1 MLASNK
7 TIFAEDTERGIQ
19 DAYQQP
25 TTEGMRKYGKRL
37 ITPSRIHEYAGYAF
51 RQLRS
56 GVPKPVHLDFPAE
69 IANARFRD
77 PSEIEYFFD
86 KTQYRTETRPHP
98 DPRAIDRAFALLRDA
113 ERPIIVSSNGVFHS
127 RAWAALRRLAE
138 RAHIPVV
145 ESGATKGQF
154 PADHELSADT
164 APGALASADL
174 VLLVGQYCMPTL
186 GEFAFGPDARY
197 IRIDPCAE
205 DIGRNLPIDL
215 GIVSDERAA
224 LEALADGV
232 PRMRHEARVAEVAA
246 ARTAFEAQNAEYYQT
261 GLGYADAVHPS
272 VIGKELADFLH
283 RGALPPDRTTI
294 VQGGYGIA
302 RYTRRYLRAFRP
314 GQIMNGA
321 YQYGAIGPDVGYT
334 VGVAAAVRQG
344 TGPQADY
351 QGHPV
356 IAITGDAGFGYT
368 GMEMETLSKYRL
380 PAVVIVYNNNAWGT
394 WNGQVNNT
402 VGLPVHLFQENIRYD
417 KMGEALGAHGEYV
430 TRPSEFRPAL
440 ERAYQVALD
449 ESRPSVVNVQAKKE
463 FWLRDQ
469 YAPGFLGKIEPG
481 VMSYYIRK
489 RHRGVGI
496 GARPFAGA
504 CAAQR
509 GDEGIR
515 AGRRERGETAAGPP
529 DRGAV
534 AGRRAAGASGV
545 CRPAGLRGVQRAL
558 AGGGPVP
565 LSLLLA
571 GDGAARA
578 RLHASERDVRLPGPA
593 AQRPGAVGP
602 VRGPRGVRGG
612 EGVDPAP
619 APPARR
625 PAPRPRP
632 VHRRSGRGV
641 RRARRDAELS
651 RLWPESSRQPRPR
664 DLSVPPGVPAG
675 VPVVELRRTGRMSAP
690 ENQQ

>member
-1 MLASNK
+1 MKRAGQGSSRRRFMKQAVLGAGAATVGAGTTALASAAEEDAGPITVPSEFEAAKRAALPEVDFPMTGAQVFARACKAEGVAALFCCPGNYSVVHAMSDTGIPTYGGRHEGSMCHAADAFTRVTGEIVATSGTEGPGFTDMICGIAAANSARSPILVLASNK

-25 TTEGMRKYGKRL
+25 TTEGMRKYGKRM
-37 ITPSRIHEYAGYAF
+37 ITPARIHEYAGYAF

-77 PSEIEYFFD
+77 PSEIEYYFD
-86 KTQYRTETRPHP
+86 KAKYRTETRPHP
-98 DPRAIDRAFALLRDA
+98 DPRAVDRAIAMLGEA

-154 PADHELSADT
+154 PADHELSVDT
-164 APGALASADL
+164 APRALASADL

-186 GEFAFGPDARY
+186 GEFAFGPDTRY

-232 PRMRHEARVAEVAA
+232 PRMRHDAWVAEVAE
-246 ARTAFEAQNAEYYQT
+246 ARARFEAQNEEYYRT
-261 GLGYADAVHPS
+261 GLGYDDAVHPA
-272 VIGKELADFLH
+272 VIGKELADFVH
-283 RGALPPDRTTI
+283 GGALPPDRTTI

-344 TGPQADY
+344 AGPQADY

-356 IAITGDAGFGYT
+356 IAVTGDAGFGYT

-380 PAVVIVYNNNAWGT
+380 PAVVVVYNNNAWGT
-394 WNGQVNNT
+394 WQGQRNNR
-402 VGLPVHLFQENIRYD
+402 VGLPVHLFQENLRYD

-481 VMSYYIRK
+481 VMSYY
-489 RHRGVGI
+489 H
-496 GARPFAGA
+496 
-504 CAAQR
+504 
-509 GDEGIR
+509 
-515 AGRRERGETAAGPP
+515 
-529 DRGAV
+529 
-534 AGRRAAGASGV
+534 
-545 CRPAGLRGVQRAL
+545 
-558 AGGGPVP
+558 
-565 LSLLLA
+565 
-571 GDGAARA
+571 
-578 RLHASERDVRLPGPA
+578 
-593 AQRPGAVGP
+593 
-602 VRGPRGVRGG
+602 
-612 EGVDPAP
+612 
-619 APPARR
+619 
-625 PAPRPRP
+625 
-632 VHRRSGRGV
+632 
-641 RRARRDAELS
+641 
-651 RLWPESSRQPRPR
+651 
-664 DLSVPPGVPAG
+664 
-675 VPVVELRRTGRMSAP
+675 
-690 ENQQ
+690 